1 MWSYVKRGR
10 LVQRIEIKGEQQ
22 TISEVFS
29 ERYAFEVPPYQ
40 RPYAWTTEH
49 AGELLEDLLG
59 FLGDDEPVDEMSPY
73 FLGSVVLVKRERP
86 EAQIVDG
93 QQRLVTLTILLAVLR
108 ALVPE
113 QYRESITHR
122 LYEAADP
129 LNNSPARYRVRMK
142 ERDNGLFQHFI
153 QSDGGIQRLRS
164 QAHPSLSESQRN
176 ICQNALFYVRE
187 VEQMPATRRVRLAQ
201 FIIQRCMLIIVS
213 TPDLGAAYRIFSVLN
228 NRGLDL
234 TVADLLKAE
243 IIGTIAANRQTEYTE
258 RWEAIEERLGSGDFS
273 AFFGHVT
280 AVHHK
285 APQRATTL
293 EEFRQYVSPAA
304 TDAEHLI
311 DDIIL
316 PMGAAYYLVQN
327 CAYEPEQS
335 EAAQRINTTLRWLVK
350 IDNTDWAPV
359 AISYFAKY
367 HDQPERLSPFLV
379 KLERLAA
386 SLMIRRQYRHR
397 RIPRYAAVLRA
408 IEQGE
413 DLSKPDSPIQLTQHE
428 RDDAVN
434 TLNSDFYLM
443 PATPRNYVLR
453 RLDSSLAGTSAIYD
467 RKTLT
472 VEHVLPRNPVEGSEW
487 SRWYP
492 TAEIHTKWIHRLGNL
507 VLLART
513 KNAAASNYDF
523 AKKKA
528 TYFAGRGGISPFAL
542 TTQVLQERE
551 WTPEVVER
559 RQAEL
564 IAHLRALWQL

>member
-1 MWSYVKRGR
+1 MQERES

-49 AGELLEDLLG
+49 AGELLDDLLS
-59 FLGDDEPVDEMSPY
+59 FLGDDEPVEEMSPY

-108 ALVPE
+108 ELVPE
-113 QYRESITHR
+113 QYTESITRR
-122 LYEAADP
+122 LYEPADP
-129 LNNSPARYRVRMK
+129 LNSIPARYRLRLK
-142 ERDNGLFQHFI
+142 DRDNSLFQQFI
-153 QSDGGIQRLRS
+153 QSDGGIQRLRG
-164 QAHPSLSESQRN
+164 QPHPGLSESQRN

-187 VEQMPATRRVRLAQ
+187 IEQMPVTRRVRLAQ
-201 FIIQRCMLIIVS
+201 FIVQRCLLIIVT

-243 IIGTIAANRQTEYTE
+243 IIGAITSTLQTEYTE
-258 RWEAIEERLGSGDFS
+258 RWEALEERLGSADFS
-273 AFFGHVT
+273 GFFGHVT
-280 AVHHK
+280 AVYHK
-285 APQRATTL
+285 APARATIL
-293 EEFRQYVSPAA
+293 EEFRQYVAHA
-304 TDAEHLI
+304 TPDARRLI

-316 PMGAAYYLVQN
+316 PMGAAYYLILN

-335 EAAQRINTTLRWLVK
+335 EAAQGVNSMLRWLNK
-350 IDNTDWAPV
+350 IDNADWAPV
-359 AISYFAKY
+359 AISYIARY
-367 HDQPERLSPFLV
+367 HDQPERLGPFLV

-397 RIPRYAAVLRA
+397 RVPRFAAVLRA

-413 DLSKPDSPIQLTQHE
+413 NLSKADSPIQLSQYE
-428 RDDAVN
+428 RDDTIN
-434 TLNSDFYLM
+434 TLNGDLYLM
-443 PATPRNYVLR
+443 QALPRNYVLR

-472 VEHVLPRNPVEGSEW
+472 VEHVLPRNPAEGSEW

-492 TAEIHTKWIHRLGNL
+492 TAEVHTKWIHRLGNL
-507 VLLART
+507 VLLARA
-513 KNAAASNYDF
+513 KNVAASNYDF
-523 AKKKA
+523 ERKKA
-528 TYFAGRGGISPFAL
+528 TYFAGRGGVSPFAL
-542 TTQVLQERE
+542 TTQVLRERE

-559 RQAEL
+559 RQADL